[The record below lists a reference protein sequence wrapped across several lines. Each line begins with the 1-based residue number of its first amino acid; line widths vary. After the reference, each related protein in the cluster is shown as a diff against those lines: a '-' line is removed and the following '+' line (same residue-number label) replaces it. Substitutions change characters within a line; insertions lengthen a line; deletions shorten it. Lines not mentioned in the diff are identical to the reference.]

1 MFLLTVSITI
11 KQLNFHFH
19 DFKCFS
25 REIFSYL
32 HVIYFYRVLARKVFY
47 IKKELERWSG
57 NLVTSNSL
65 RTPLTTSTEPWRQTY
80 VADISYSYACNEYSG
95 KRIIIIIRTDM
106 KKFILANDFNYCF
119 HTVLTCLGSDSGEPD
134 AGCRTIRKERWFPV
148 FRHQHEI

>member
-106 KKFILANDFNYCF
+106 KKFIFF
-119 HTVLTCLGSDSGEPD
+119 FIS
-134 AGCRTIRKERWFPV
+134 
-148 FRHQHEI
+148 Q